1 MLCIYGV
8 LPNYI
13 SLWLSHKFHYAV
25 QKNPT
30 ELNIAMILIER
41 AGMQAAYGKTYVLLN
56 I

>member
-1 MLCIYGV
+1 MGFCPIIFHFGC
-8 LPNYI
+8 
-13 SLWLSHKFHYAV
+13 HKFHYAV

-30 ELNIAMILIER
+30 ELNIAIILIER